1 MSTATPTSNG
11 RPAPHSARPAAAPLA
26 RRSTRVLD
34 AVESLDLSYVFADT
48 VVRYLL
54 AILPQVGRELAHWHA
69 RAAAIP
75 DPTLRRSARQALGK
89 RGNIEGAALFAAL
102 APAAHR
108 PVTVRALVAFQS
120 AYNYLD
126 ALGELP
132 SEDPLTNGEQLHQAL
147 LVALHPEAPHRDYYR
162 HNAHSDD
169 GGYLV
174 EIVARC
180 REAFG
185 ALPSFQA
192 VAPIARAAAS
202 RIVDFQV
209 LNLSESHG
217 GHDALERWAIEVTP
231 PASGLHWWETA
242 AGAGSSLAVHAL
254 IAAAADPHLEVRD
267 ARQLDGAYFPWA
279 GSLHSLLDSL
289 VDRIEDHEQG
299 QPSLLDYYRS
309 STDAAIRL
317 SRLAQRT
324 RGLILALPNRHAHRV
339 IVTAMC
345 SYYLSAPQCDTDEA
359 RTVTRA
365 LTAAMG
371 PALDVAILMFR
382 CRRLVRALSRRS
394 YT

>member
-1 MSTATPTSNG
+1 MSTATPTSDR
-11 RPAPHSARPAAAPLA
+11 RPAPQGARPAAAPVA
-26 RRSTRVLD
+26 RRSARALD
-34 AVESLDLSYVFADT
+34 AAESLDLSYVFADT
-48 VVRYLL
+48 VVRYLVSV
-54 AILPQVGRELAHWHA
+54 LPLVGRELAHWHA

-75 DPTLRRSARQALGK
+75 DPNLRNSARQALGK
-89 RGNIEGAALFAAL
+89 RGNIEGAALFAVL

-108 PVTVRALVAFQS
+108 AIAVRALVAFQS

-126 ALGELP
+126 ALCELP
-132 SEDPLTNGEQLHQAL
+132 SEDPLTNGDQLHQAL
-147 LVALHPEAPHRDYYR
+147 LVALHPDAPQLDYYR
-162 HNAHSDD
+162 HNAHRDD

-174 EIVARC
+174 ELVASC

-185 ALPSFQA
+185 ALPSYQA
-192 VAPIARAAAS
+192 VAPSARAAAS

-254 IAAAADPHLEVRD
+254 IAAAADPHLEAQD
-267 ARQLDGAYFPWA
+267 ARELDGAYFPWVGA
-279 GSLHSLLDSL
+279 LHSLLDSL
-289 VDRIEDHEQG
+289 VDRVEDREHG
-299 QPSLLDYYRS
+299 QPSLLGYYRS
-309 STDAAIRL
+309 PTDAAIHL

-324 RGLILALPNRHAHRV
+324 RDRVVALPNRHAHRV

-345 SYYLSAPQCDTDEA
+345 SYYLSAPECATADAQ
-359 RTVTRA
+359 TVTRA
-365 LTAAMG
+365 LTGAMG

-382 CRRLVRALSRRS
+382 ARRFFRTLTRRT